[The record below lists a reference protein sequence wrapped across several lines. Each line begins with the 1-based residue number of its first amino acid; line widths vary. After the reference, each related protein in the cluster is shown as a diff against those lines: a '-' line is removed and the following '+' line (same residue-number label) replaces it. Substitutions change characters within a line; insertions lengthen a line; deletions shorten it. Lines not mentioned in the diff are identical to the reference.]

1 MPNLTENIATEL
13 AELFRTLGDTSRI
26 SIIAALIDGEKNVYA
41 LAQVVGIS
49 ESATSHHL
57 RHLRQ
62 MRLVR
67 GRKDG
72 RYVYY
77 SLDDDHITQL
87 FNCGLEHVL
96 HD

>member
-1 MPNLTENIATEL
+1 MPNLTENEATEL

-41 LAQVVGIS
+41 LSQAVGIS

-87 FNCGLEHVL
+87 FHCGLEHVL
-96 HD
+96 HS